1 MYAQRKHISLKAL
14 HAVTDWRLLYSSGHL
29 RIFAAGLRSSPN
41 RSKIKLA
48 LISSVVDFSCK
59 LISIFYVHDCSFD
72 FILTILNWDS

>member
-1 MYAQRKHISLKAL
+1 MYALRKHIRLKEL
-14 HAVTDWRLLYSSGHL
+14 HAVTDWRL

-41 RSKIKLA
+41 SSKIKLA
-48 LISSVVDFSCK
+48 LISSVEDFSCK